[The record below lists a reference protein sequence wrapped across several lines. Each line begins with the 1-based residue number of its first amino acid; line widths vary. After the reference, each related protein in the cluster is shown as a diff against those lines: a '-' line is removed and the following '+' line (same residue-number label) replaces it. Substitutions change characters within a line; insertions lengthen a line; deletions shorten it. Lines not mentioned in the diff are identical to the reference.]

1 MARRCKPEQARR
13 IGAAPPFGA
22 GVKPVRTL
30 SAAPRRA
37 RASQLSPFRGT
48 VRSIDSGAN
57 QSSDR
62 PPARPTE
69 AGAGKPTVPL
79 LGNRAFHGQQ
89 RKSKR

>member
-22 GVKPVRTL
+22 GVKPVRAL
-30 SAAPRRA
+30 SAAPSRA
-37 RASQLSPFRGT
+37 RASQLSPFWGT
-48 VRSIDSGAN
+48 VRSMDSSAN
-57 QSSDR
+57 QSGDR
-62 PPARPTE
+62 PSTRPTE

-79 LGNRAFHGQQ
+79 PGNRALHGQQ